1 MTILFGAEN
10 LIKNPSFEEDSNGK
24 PASWG
29 QLSWDDKS
37 QTANMSLDPNKPHS
51 GKRSARIENTQPNHS
66 YFMQLV
72 SLETMSVYRF
82 SAWIRTSNVGM
93 DTRGAGIGVNNHT
106 DFAGD
111 IRGSGD
117 SWNRAEMYIVTGKES
132 MSATVLL
139 SLGWYGALNTGTAWF
154 DDVELVKTSAFP
166 QNAVVLFLDQ
176 AAPSRQNQQN
186 QQSQQDQKKEEPPKN
201 RFAMAIF
208 IALGITV
215 ILAGITYFV
224 LIMLINKQ
232 KRRGG
237 AESSDTPPQDSNPD
251 QG

>member
-1 MTILFGAEN
+1 MILFGAEN

-29 QLSWDDKS
+29 QLSWDAKS
-37 QTANMSLDPNKPHS
+37 QSAHMSLDPNKPRS
-51 GKRSARIENTQPNHS
+51 GKRSARIENTQANHS

-82 SAWIRTSNVGM
+82 SAWIRTSNVG
-93 DTRGAGIGVNNHT
+93 TETGGAGIGVNNYP

-117 SWNRAEMYIVTGKES
+117 SWKRVEMYIATGKES

-139 SLGWYGALNTGTAWF
+139 SLGWYGALNTGIAWF
-154 DDVELVKTSAFP
+154 DDVELVKTNAFP
-166 QNAVVLFLDQ
+166 RNAVVLSLDQ
-176 AAPSRQNQQN
+176 AAPPEQII
-186 QQSQQDQKKEEPPKN
+186 QDQKKEELPKN
-201 RFAMAIF
+201 RIAMAIF
-208 IALGITV
+208 ITLGITV

-224 LIMLINKQ
+224 LIILINKQ
-232 KRRGG
+232 KRRGEAAGTG
-237 AESSDTPPQDSNPD
+237 ASPQDSNQD